1 MNEIQ
6 IDLPLA
12 LKCTIGAA
20 SWPLAA
26 LAEYKGGKLLEAD
39 DKITVSPR

>member
-1 MNEIQ
+1 
-6 IDLPLA
+6 LA
-12 LKCTIGAA
+12 AA

-26 LAEYKGGKLLEAD
+26 FGAFTSGKLLESD